1 MIDTPDRPTPI
12 DTDTDF
18 TAQLS
23 GTDPYQ
29 KRRDAFLAFNKAS
42 LFDGLTGTDIT
53 RIVVSFSGFG
63 DSEQVDCIEAFA
75 GDNSLGLPNVSITIA
90 TDIRG
95 DDEIISVPMTLSSAL
110 QELVYDLLSDT
121 RIGLENDDGA
131 VGNVVFDIAQR
142 LVTLA
147 DAQRLVTQVRL

>member
-1 MIDTPDRPTPI
+1 MTDTPERRPTPI
-12 DTDTDF
+12 DVDADF

-23 GTDPYQ
+23 GTDSYQ

-53 RIVVSFSGFG
+53 RIVVSVYGDG

-90 TDIRG
+90 TDFEG
-95 DDEIISVPMTLSSAL
+95 EAEIITAPMTLSSAL

-121 RIGLENDDGA
+121 RCGWENDD
-131 VGNVVFDIAQR
+131 
-142 LVTLA
+142 
-147 DAQRLVTQVRL
+147 